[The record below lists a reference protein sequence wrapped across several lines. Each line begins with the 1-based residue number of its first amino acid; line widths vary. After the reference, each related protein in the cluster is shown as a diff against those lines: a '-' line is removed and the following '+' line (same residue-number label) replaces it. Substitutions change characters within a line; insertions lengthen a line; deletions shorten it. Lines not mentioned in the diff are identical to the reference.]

1 MTKGCFCICG
11 KEIDEGTLYCSV
23 RCADIAKMMGSPL
36 GLQMDNVDKA
46 YRFFGKQYDKRHKGD
61 DKE

>member
-11 KEIDEGTLYCSV
+11 KEIAEGELYCSD
-23 RCADIAKMMGSPL
+23 RCIYIASMMGTPL
-36 GLQMDNVDKA
+36 GMRMDNVERAIK
-46 YRFFGKQYDKRHKGD
+46 FFGRIYDKKHKGD